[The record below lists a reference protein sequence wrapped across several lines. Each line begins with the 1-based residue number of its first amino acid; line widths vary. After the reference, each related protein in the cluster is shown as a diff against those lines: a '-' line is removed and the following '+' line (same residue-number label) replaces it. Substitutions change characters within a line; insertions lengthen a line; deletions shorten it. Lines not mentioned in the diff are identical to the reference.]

1 MAQYVVKKG
10 DSLYTIAQRV
20 LGDGN
25 RWKELG
31 YTGDPKKLQVGTVIN
46 YGGSSGSTNQP
57 PASSAPASSPLDA
70 YTKLIQQWYSTK
82 PATPPVFQYTPEQQ
96 ASDTSSVQQEYRPF
110 YQEKIDVSN
119 QDYGRTLQN
128 ARQSFS
134 RRNLWGAASTPTMV
148 YAAGAQGSSQG
159 PVSGIRQQGENLI
172 EQQRN
177 QAQTAYERAYQQA
190 VAQGVQGRQA
200 QSYDVFQK
208 TILDPYKQ
216 AYQDWQNQLAVLQAQ
231 SKLY

>member
-10 DSLYTIAQRV
+10 DNLYTIAQRL

-31 YTGDPKKLQVGTVIN
+31 YTGDPKKLQAGTVLN
-46 YGGSSGSTNQP
+46 YGGGAAPVAQP
-57 PASSAPASSPLDA
+57 SAPAPAASPLDA

-82 PATPPVFQYTPEQQ
+82 PATPQTFNYTPEQQ
-96 ASDTSSVQQEYRPF
+96 SSDTQNVQQEFRPF
-110 YQEKIDVSN
+110 YQEQIDTSN
-119 QDYGRTLQN
+119 QNYGRNLQD

-134 RRNLWGAASTPTMV
+134 RRNLWGAATSPTAI
-148 YAAGAQGSSQG
+148 YAAGANTQQG
-159 PVSGIRQQGENLI
+159 PASGIRQQGENLI
-172 EQQRN
+172 EQRRG

-200 QSYDVFQK
+200 QAYDVFQK

-216 AYQDWQNQLAVLQAQ
+216 QYQDWQNQLAVLQAQ